1 MQPIPKSLLI
11 HKGSIKGIKSTDI
24 WGVESCSPFIELKY
38 VRFEPYK
45 RIIRDKSNNEIQSN
59 TQMFYDCRN
68 SRPKNQV
75 FNTDTII
82 SINGEEKKVISVEEH
97 YDNRRLHHLEIILA

>member
-11 HKGSIKGIKSTDI
+11 HKASIKGIKSTDI
-24 WGVESCSPFIELKY
+24 WGVENCSPFIELKY

-68 SRPKNQV
+68 SRPKNQG

-82 SINGEEKKVISVEEH
+82 SINGEEKRVISVEEH
-97 YDNRRLHHLEIILA
+97 YDNRKLHHLEIILA